1 MSEATREGYR
11 RVAAFAARL
20 KELSPDGWAQLTAR
34 CAHLEGSSFTALVA
48 RARVSGE
55 PYVIGTSS
63 AGPTD
68 LAFNVALELVG
79 EFQSLPGRE
88 RDIVALRAGVSRS
101 SQPPDVRDAMHAH
114 VALEEALLAVEPE
127 HPGVATAL
135 RAVAKALM
143 FHKFLAPERFAA
155 IYSIVEPQVPLSVVM
170 TPPDD
175 SA

>member
-1 MSEATREGYR
+1 MSEAIREGHR

-20 KELSPDGWAQLTAR
+20 KALPPDGWAQLTAR

-68 LAFNVALELVG
+68 LAFNLALELVG
-79 EFQSLPGRE
+79 EFQSLRGRGQE
-88 RDIVALRAGVSRS
+88 VAALRAGVSRS
-101 SQPPDVRDAMHAH
+101 SQPPDVKAAMNAH
-114 VALEEALLAVEPE
+114 VALEEALLAVEPD
-127 HPGVATAL
+127 HPGMATAL
-135 RAVAKALM
+135 RAVANALLL
-143 FHKFLAPERFAA
+143 HKFLAPERFAA
-155 IYSIVEPQVPLSVVM
+155 IYSIVEPQVPLSAVM

-175 SA
+175 AA